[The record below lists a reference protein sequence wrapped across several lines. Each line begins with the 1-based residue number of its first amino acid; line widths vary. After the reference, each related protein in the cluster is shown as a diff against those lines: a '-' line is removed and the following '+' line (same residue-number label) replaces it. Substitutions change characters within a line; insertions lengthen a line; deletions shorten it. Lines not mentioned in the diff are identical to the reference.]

1 MATNTYVDA
10 ILDANTAYSLHAP
23 AINLDY
29 GAQQGY
35 MPRIGM
41 VGQDGKSYGEW
52 ISNHAYIRRNIIPI
66 LLQAPRFFDYMPNP
80 DKYLS
85 SFKALMEVH
94 PLTIEGLQSGL
105 TVETDEH
112 PVGAAGE
119 QQEEVT
125 NVTRARSQISYT
137 WKERAGRSIN
147 KFWNIFIR
155 YGMMD
160 PDTKIPNVAKYIT
173 DIEDI
178 GNMYTP
184 DFYSATMLYIEPDI
198 LHKVVNNA
206 WLCCNMFPKSD
217 GEVIGKRDIRSA
229 AETPEYSIEFSSIT
243 MNNEAVLRLADTVLA
258 NLSVLN
264 NIPDLDL
271 ILPITEIQPDVNN
284 YNTGYDR
291 VDA

>member
-1 MATNTYVDA
+1 MATTYVDS
-10 ILDANTAYSLHAP
+10 ILNAGTAYSIHSP
-23 AINLDY
+23 SINLDY

-41 VGQDGKSYGEW
+41 VGLDGKSYGEW
-52 ISNHAYIRRNIIPI
+52 ISNHAYIRRNIIPV
-66 LLQAPRFFDYMPNP
+66 LLQQPKFFDLMPES
-80 DKYLS
+80 DQFKS
-85 SFKALMEVH
+85 TFKALMEVH

-125 NVTRARSQISYT
+125 NVTRARSQITYT
-137 WKERAGRSIN
+137 FKERAGRSIN
-147 KFWNIFIR
+147 KFLNMFIR

-160 PDTKIPNVAKYIT
+160 PDTKIPNIAKYIS
-173 DIEDI
+173 DMEEV

-184 DFYSATMLYIEPDI
+184 DFYTATMLFIEPDI
-198 LHKVVNNA
+198 TGKVVTNA
-206 WLCCNMFPKSD
+206 WLCTNMFPKSD

-229 AETPEYSIEFSSIT
+229 AEIPEYSIEFSSIT
-243 MNNEAVLRLADTVLA
+243 MNNEGVLKLADSI
-258 NLSVLN
+258 LSQLTVLN

-271 ILPITEIQPDVNN
+271 ILPVTEIDSSVST
-284 YNTGYDR
+284 YNTGFNRTD
-291 VDA
+291 D